1 MAGIARSTYYYTL
14 KQMNQPEKHTSL
26 KEIIREIFLE
36 NKRRYG
42 YRRITMEL
50 HQRGI
55 SVNHKLV
62 QKIMRQCNLFCV
74 RRKSKYK
81 SYRGVVGH
89 TAPNILNRNFQA
101 EKPMQKLTTDVSE
114 FAVGEEKVYLSPILD
129 MYNGEIIA
137 YDISRHPDFKQT
149 MDMLDRAFEKI
160 PDNSGAILHSDQGWQ
175 YQMKHYQQRLQE
187 KGIVQSMSRKGNC
200 YDNAMMENF
209 FGLLKAE
216 MFYGRK
222 FRDAKHLI
230 SEIKEY
236 IDYYN
241 NDRIK
246 LRLKGMSP
254 VQYRTHFAEAI

>member
-1 MAGIARSTYYYTL
+1 MKQFEYTIKAMSKLYASWAFFPRSTFSTAF
-14 KQMNQPEKHTSL
+14 Q
-26 KEIIREIFLE
+26 
-36 NKRRYG
+36 
-42 YRRITMEL
+42 
-50 HQRGI
+50 
-55 SVNHKLV
+55 SVS
-62 QKIMRQCNLFCV
+62 RSAYSCGAWAGS
-74 RRKSKYK
+74 R
-81 SYRGVVGH
+81 
-89 TAPNILNRNFQA
+89 
-101 EKPMQKLTTDVSE
+101 
-114 FAVGEEKVYLSPILD
+114 
-129 MYNGEIIA
+129 IA
-137 YDISRHPDFKQT
+137 YDISRRPDFKQT

-160 PDNSGAILHSDQGWQ
+160 PDNSGAILYSDQGWQ

-209 FGLLKAE
+209 FGLLKTE

-230 SEIKEY
+230 SEIKKY

-241 NDRIK
+241 NNRIK

>member
-1 MAGIARSTYYYTL
+1 M
-14 KQMNQPEKHTSL
+14 Q
-26 KEIIREIFLE
+26 F
-36 NKRRYG
+36 
-42 YRRITMEL
+42 
-50 HQRGI
+50 
-55 SVNHKLV
+55 
-62 QKIMRQCNLFCV
+62 FCV

-209 FGLLKAE
+209 FGLLKTE

-230 SEIKEY
+230 SEIKKY

-241 NDRIK
+241 NDRVK
-246 LRLKGMSP
+246 LRLKGTSP

>member
-1 MAGIARSTYYYTL
+1 MKQFEYTIKAMSKLYASWAFFPRSTFSTAF
-14 KQMNQPEKHTSL
+14 Q
-26 KEIIREIFLE
+26 
-36 NKRRYG
+36 
-42 YRRITMEL
+42 
-50 HQRGI
+50 
-55 SVNHKLV
+55 SVSWSAYSGGAWAGS
-62 QKIMRQCNLFCV
+62 R
-74 RRKSKYK
+74 
-81 SYRGVVGH
+81 
-89 TAPNILNRNFQA
+89 
-101 EKPMQKLTTDVSE
+101 
-114 FAVGEEKVYLSPILD
+114 
-129 MYNGEIIA
+129 IA

-160 PDNSGAILHSDQGWQ
+160 PDNSGAILYSDQGWQ

-209 FGLLKAE
+209 FGLLKTE

-230 SEIKEY
+230 SEIKKY

-241 NDRIK
+241 NNRIK
-246 LRLKGMSP
+246 LRLKGRSP

>member
-1 MAGIARSTYYYTL
+1 MARSTYYYTS
-14 KQMNQPEKHTSL
+14 KQMEQPEKHTSL
-26 KEIIREIFLE
+26 KETIREIFLT

-50 HQRGI
+50 HRRGFV
-55 SVNHKLV
+55 VNHKLV
-62 QKIMRQCNLFCV
+62 QKIMKQCNLVCI

-81 SYRGVVGH
+81 SYSGVVGRI
-89 TAPNILNRNFQA
+89 APNIIDRDFRA

-137 YDISRHPDFKQT
+137 YDVSLHPNFKQT

-175 YQMKHYQQRLQE
+175 YQMKQYQQRLKE

-209 FGLLKAE
+209 FGLLKNE

-230 SEIKEY
+230 SEIKKY

-241 NDRIK
+241 NSRIK

-254 VQYRTHFAEAI
+254 VQYRTHFTEVA